1 MCLCVIENWKS
12 RLKTYKRCSKMFF
25 FSSLS
30 KGGPSAAG
38 VFKIPTLPKLISLI
52 YFSITITRVLP
63 SYLQSLDH
71 KSQVNELLL
80 WRFNSCDLVFNSC
93 DIVFNS
99 CDLVFSCR
107 GKTNW
112 FDKHTYSTEPAGNGI
127 RQNTT
132 GENKIA

>member
-1 MCLCVIENWKS
+1 MI
-12 RLKTYKRCSKMFF
+12 Y
-25 FSSLS
+25 SS
-30 KGGPSAAG
+30 
-38 VFKIPTLPKLISLI
+38 II
-52 YFSITITRVLP
+52 ITRVLP

-80 WRFNSCDLVFNSC
+80 WSFNSCDLVLNSWDLVLNSYDLVFNSC
-93 DIVFNS
+93 DIVFNSCHLVFNS

-112 FDKHTYSTEPAGNGI
+112 FDKHTYSREPAGKGI